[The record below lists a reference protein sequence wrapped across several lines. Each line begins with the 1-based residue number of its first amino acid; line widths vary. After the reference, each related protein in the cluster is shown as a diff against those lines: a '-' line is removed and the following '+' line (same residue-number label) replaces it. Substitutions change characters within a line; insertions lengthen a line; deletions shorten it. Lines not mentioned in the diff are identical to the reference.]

1 MKKGFIMAA
10 LMLMALAANA
20 QKKWTV
26 TPQVGINL
34 SDLQGSDAPDCMK
47 TAVGFIGGAEVE
59 YRPTSLI
66 GVSIGA
72 FYSVKGCKTDETMTF
87 RFGMTKSDGTKIE
100 TLSTNE
106 HVNKYELRYLSFPLM
121 MNFHVWK
128 GLTVKGGIQY
138 SNLMAARIK
147 GKTWGFIGDQPEIG
161 ISGGLSHPEQV
172 GMYQGVGAPEP
183 TSEDMVNPQ
192 RIDKD
197 VNTGVKGSFH
207 KMEWAIPLGVSYE
220 YKNVV
225 LDVRYMIGL
234 SKVPRH
240 SREDRVH
247 NSCTSIT
254 LGVRL

>member
-47 TAVGFIGGAEVE
+47 TTVGFIGGAEVE
-59 YRPTSLI
+59 YRPTSLF

-128 GLTVKGGIQY
+128 ELTVKGGIQY